1 MSGVAGQA
9 SRPLQYG
16 VAIRK
21 SGMPS
26 GVKATCWAIATFA
39 NNTTG
44 RAYPTRKRIAEAV
57 GLSEETVSKHTA
69 FAEARGYL
77 RKDRKFNSSVDYYIT
92 IPAPVVEEAPA
103 PPVAGTG
110 TEMPQW
116 RLDFERWR
124 AGGDLPEAP

>member
-1 MSGVAGQA
+1 VSAVPSTP
-9 SRPLQYG
+9 SRPLQYAK
-16 VAIRK
+16 AIAH
-21 SGMPS
+21 SDMPS

-44 RAYPTRKRIAEAV
+44 RAYPTVKTIAKAAN
-57 GLSEETVSKHTA
+57 LSEDTVSKHTRH
-69 FAEARGYL
+69 AEAMGFL
-77 RKDRKFNSSVDYYIT
+77 RKDRQLNSSIIYYIT

-103 PPVAGTG
+103 PPTAGTG

-124 AGGDLPEAP
+124 EGGDPPEAP